1 MVTNEGFLMSQ
12 RIFGAVLLLA
22 CAGLGLLAWGY
33 HAPFSYEPVGPRA
46 YPLLLLILMGLGAL
60 YLLIKPASTT
70 SPSDEPPLDRHVI
83 GKVVGCVAIFIL
95 YAALFEPLG
104 FVPASLIFGIAMARL
119 YEGTWVASVISGVLL
134 AAGLY
139 LLFDKVLDVPLPLG
153 ILSAL
158 EI

>member
-1 MVTNEGFLMSQ
+1 MSQ
-12 RIFGAVLLLA
+12 RIFGVVLLLA
-22 CAGLGLLAWGY
+22 CAALGIVAWGY

-46 YPLLLLILMGLGAL
+46 YPLLLLILMALGAV
-60 YLLIKPASTT
+60 YLLVKPSSTT
-70 SPSDEPPLDRHVI
+70 SHSDEPPLDKHVI
-83 GKVVGCVAIFIL
+83 RKVVGCVVIL
-95 YAALFEPLG
+95 TVYAALFEPLG

-119 YEGTWVASVISGVLL
+119 YEGTWIASVISGVVL

-153 ILSAL
+153 ILSSL